1 LLAEEEEI
9 MKETYRKDPK
19 DKGRSS
25 SNTLDLHSLENGA
38 SKLNHSFT
46 VNGLNYSESENPDR
60 KVQSK
65 GAFVIPFLIAVW

>member
-1 LLAEEEEI
+1 

-19 DKGRSS
+19 EKGRSS
-25 SNTLDLHSLENGA
+25 SNPLDLHSLENGA

-65 GAFVIPFLIAVW
+65 GALVIPFLIAVW